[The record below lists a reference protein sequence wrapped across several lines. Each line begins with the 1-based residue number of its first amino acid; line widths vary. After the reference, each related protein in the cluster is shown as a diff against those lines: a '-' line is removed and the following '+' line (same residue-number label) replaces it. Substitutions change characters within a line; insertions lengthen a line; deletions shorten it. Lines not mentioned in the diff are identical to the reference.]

1 MKLRLLGGMML
12 MALAASGPAAHAQRF
27 EFDYTGSLVKF
38 TVPIKGT
45 YQIIAF
51 GAQGAAAGG
60 GGGSFVVG
68 PDNTQLVIAGA
79 GGRCGFRARPT
90 GLPGPNSDGSD
101 PYSAA

>member
-1 MKLRLLGGMML
+1 MKLRLLGRVML
-12 MALAASGPAAHAQRF
+12 LALAVSASAAHAHVQRF

-68 PDNTQLVIAGA
+68 PDNTPRVIAGA
-79 GGRCGFRARPT
+79 GGRCGFRARPHR
-90 GLPGPNSDGSD
+90 PPR
-101 PYSAA
+101 P

>member
-12 MALAASGPAAHAQRF
+12 LALAASASAAHAQRF

-68 PDNTQLVIAGA
+68 PDNTPLVIAGA
-79 GGRCGFRARPT
+79 GGRCGFRARPHR
-90 GLPGPNSDGSD
+90 PPR
-101 PYSAA
+101 P

>member
-1 MKLRLLGGMML
+1 MKLRLLGRVML
-12 MALAASGPAAHAQRF
+12 LALAASASAAHAQRF

-60 GGGSFVVG
+60 GGGIG
-68 PDNTQLVIAGA
+68 PDNTPLVIAGAA
-79 GGRCGFRARPT
+79 GGRCGFRARPHR
-90 GLPGPNSDGSD
+90 PPR
-101 PYSAA
+101 P